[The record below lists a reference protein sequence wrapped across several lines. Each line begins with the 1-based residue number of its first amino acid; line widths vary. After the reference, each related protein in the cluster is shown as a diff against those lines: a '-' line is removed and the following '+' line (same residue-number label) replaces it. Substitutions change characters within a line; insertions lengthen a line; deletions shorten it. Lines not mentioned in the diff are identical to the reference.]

1 MEAINIKDTL
11 KINPKKH
18 ASLEG
23 TVVLELEGYID
34 TYNSKS
40 FQQYLNAIMDEGYKN
55 VVIDCALLSYISSTG
70 IGSFTSF
77 KKMLLQKGGELILL
91 KMIPKVYE
99 VFKLLGFLSFFK
111 IFNTPE
117 EVENFLKNKSTGGD
131 SNQPSQDSNQ
141 KANSVFPLDGTC
153 PVCSKTLRFS
163 KPGKFRCPGCKNIL
177 AVEEDGSI
185 KNI

>member
-11 KINPKKH
+11 KINPKKMPSFD
-18 ASLEG
+18 A
-23 TVVLELEGYID
+23 TVILELEGYID

-40 FQQYLNAIMDEGYKN
+40 FQQYLNSIVDEGFKN
-55 VVIDCALLSYISSTG
+55 VVIDCAALSYISSTG

-77 KKMLLQKGGELILL
+77 KKMLIQKGGELVLL

-111 IFNTPE
+111 IFNTVE
-117 EVENFLKNKSTGGD
+117 EVANFLKNKGTGAGA
-131 SNQPSQDSNQ
+131 SPVVEEKVEQAS
-141 KANSVFPLDGTC
+141 SVFPLDGSC

-163 KPGKFRCPGCKNIL
+163 KSGKFRCPGCKNIL
-177 AVEEDGSI
+177 SVDDDGKI
-185 KNI
+185 LKI